1 MKNKTIPYG
10 ETPNCVRCGECFDNW
25 DRILKDLKK
34 QTEEGVENA
43 ERVKITGADPN
54 DMFHGMENQ
63 LEEIKSILSGA
74 SIKNEELEEVQRVI
88 NDITEAL
95 QGTTTELDNLDNSLA
110 NTKQSI
116 QQVSFLC
123 LPNCRGLVSI
133 LNLGERNFFLPNK
146 GRLIDKIFEILLSMS
161 QKLGGATA
169 LLPPPLTRALA
180 STTYLCIIS
189 LCFSLG
195 RDIDR
200 KCGIGSMTS
209 HPKTSRPRHPALQH
223 PVP

>member
-34 QTEEGVENA
+34 QTEEGVKNA
-43 ERVKITGADPN
+43 EQVKITGADPN

-116 QQVSFLC
+116 QQVC
-123 LPNCRGLVSI
+123 H
-133 LNLGERNFFLPNK
+133 
-146 GRLIDKIFEILLSMS
+146 GRPKIVTIVM
-161 QKLGGATA
+161 K
-169 LLPPPLTRALA
+169 
-180 STTYLCIIS
+180 
-189 LCFSLG
+189 
-195 RDIDR
+195 
-200 KCGIGSMTS
+200 
-209 HPKTSRPRHPALQH
+209 
-223 PVP
+223 

>member
-133 LNLGERNFFLPNK
+133 LNLGERKFFLSNK
-146 GRLIDKIFEILLSMS
+146 SRLIDQIFEILLSKS
-161 QKLGGATA
+161 QKLGGATTPLA
-169 LLPPPLTRALA
+169 PPLMRALPNC
-180 STTYLCIIS
+180 T
-189 LCFSLG
+189 
-195 RDIDR
+195 
-200 KCGIGSMTS
+200 
-209 HPKTSRPRHPALQH
+209 
-223 PVP
+223 